1 MLRER
6 SRDDGADRN
15 AMERYKRIE
24 GLQMNE
30 EHLWCLKE
38 NGYEAGL
45 HKHYEGLFTQGN
57 GYMHVRGSFEEGCSD
72 APQDEE
78 YLRFPDNVTL
88 EKPRHPKSKQGTFI
102 PGIVAEHPLLKE
114 EIVNLP
120 YMLGLELRSA
130 GESLD
135 MDRSRISGYS
145 RWLDLRDGCLHRSL
159 IWETAEGMQLQ
170 CTFERYIS
178 MADTHLCIQRIQV
191 EVLAGEGTL
200 EVAASLRG
208 DVRTNGMNHFDSV
221 VPTAEVGGSLSLETL
236 TEQGNR
242 IFMHSALDASEAVI
256 WQEEDSLAAA
266 ALRGEF
272 AVQTGDRLTVS
283 KLTAVT
289 TDRDME
295 EGGAGSRAL
304 AQLSHARE
312 IGWDQLYERHA
323 ACWKSK
329 WQEADIIIKGD
340 DLAQLNVR
348 ASLYHLLR
356 ANAPEDARVAI
367 CAKGYAGEA
376 YFGRYFWDTEINLLP
391 FYLHTNPQAAR
402 NLLLFRYNTLDGA
415 RRNAQN
421 YGYRGAR
428 YAWESSLSG
437 DEQCANWQYADHE
450 IHITADIVYALYHY
464 VRATGDEDFLEH
476 YGIDILVETARYWCD
491 RVDWNREG
499 VGELLG
505 VMGPDEYLPFTR
517 NNAFTNRMVKFSLEQ
532 TIACLDSLQGSK
544 PDSYAAAVDRLGIR
558 PEDQKLFR
566 HTAEKLRLPYDSR
579 TDIVP
584 QSDDFAS
591 YADLDFDSIWT
602 DRSRP
607 FGHFISQ
614 ERNYRSKALK
624 QADVLELMLLFPQEF
639 SREQLKAAYDYYEPI
654 TTHDSSLSVAVHG
667 IVASWLNQPEAAANF
682 LQRVMDIDLS
692 LEKKGAAEGIHIA
705 NCGGLW
711 QLIVYGLAGLKSAMW
726 SKDIKLEPRLP
737 KGWTKLSFQLAWQGE
752 RYRITIHPDAHAV
765 HKLEGR
771 GYVAGTTL

>member
-1 MLRER
+1 MTLGKKTGET
-6 SRDDGADRN
+6 
-15 AMERYKRIE
+15 E

-30 EHLWCLKE
+30 ENLWCLKE
-38 NGYEAGL
+38 DGYDPGL

-102 PGIVAEHPLLKE
+102 PGIVARHPLLKE

-120 YMLGLELRSA
+120 YYLGLEFLSA
-130 GESLD
+130 GERMD
-135 MDRSRISGYS
+135 MDRCRISGYQ
-145 RWLDLRDGCLHRSL
+145 RWLDLRDGSLHRSV
-159 IWETAEGMQLQ
+159 IWETAEGMKLH
-170 CTFERYIS
+170 CTFTRYLS
-178 MADTHLCIQRIQV
+178 MADTHLCIQQV
-191 EVLAGEGTL
+191 QLEVLSGEGSL
-200 EVAASLRG
+200 EVKATLRA
-208 DVRTNGMNHFDSV
+208 DVRTNGMNHFARIVPSADS
-221 VPTAEVGGSLSLETL
+221 EGSLSLETI
-236 TEQGNR
+236 TEEGNQ
-242 IFMHSALDASEAVI
+242 IFMLSALEASEAIV
-256 WQEEDSLAAA
+256 WHTENTRMTA
-266 ALRGEF
+266 ALRGKCRLR
-272 AVQTGDRLTVS
+272 TGDRLAVS
-283 KLTAVT
+283 KLTTVT

-295 EGGAGSRAL
+295 EGTVRDRAFTHL
-304 AQLSHARE
+304 GHARNL
-312 IGWDQLYERHA
+312 GLQQLYNRHA
-323 ACWKSK
+323 AKWKSK
-329 WQEADIIIKGD
+329 WQHADIRIKGD
-340 DLAQLNVR
+340 DAAQINVR
-348 ASLYHLLR
+348 ASLYHLIR
-356 ANAPEDARVAI
+356 SNAEQDARVAI

-391 FYLHTNPQAAR
+391 FFMHTNPQAAR
-402 NLLLFRYNTLDGA
+402 NLLLFRYNTLEGA
-415 RRNAQN
+415 RRNARN

-437 DEQCANWQYADHE
+437 EEQCANWQYADHE

-464 VRATGDEDFLEH
+464 VNATGDDEFLER

-499 VGELLG
+499 YGELLG

-532 TIACLDSLQGSK
+532 TVASLDSLQSGKS
-544 PDSYAAAVDRLGIR
+544 DSFAAAAERLGLR
-558 PEDQKLFR
+558 PDERELFR
-566 HTAEKLRLPYDSR
+566 HTAEKLRLPYDSQME
-579 TDIVP
+579 IVP
-584 QSDDFAS
+584 QSDDFTG
-591 YADLDFDSIWT
+591 YADVEFDSLWT

-639 SREQLKAAYDYYEPI
+639 PREQLEAAYAYYEPI

-667 IVASWLNQPEAAANF
+667 IVASWLNHKEEAEAF
-682 LQRVMDIDLS
+682 LQRVMAIDFS

-711 QLIVYGLAGLKSAMW
+711 QLIVYGFAGLASAMW
-726 SKDIKLEPRLP
+726 SDTIKLQPRLP
-737 KGWTKLSFQLAWQGE
+737 EGWEELSFQIVWRGE
-752 RYRITIHPDAHAV
+752 HYRITVNSGAYEV
-765 HKLEGR
+765 QKLNGGEA
-771 GYVAGTTL
+771 VAGTTI

>member
-1 MLRER
+1 MTLGKKTGET
-6 SRDDGADRN
+6 
-15 AMERYKRIE
+15 E

-30 EHLWCLKE
+30 ENLWCLKE
-38 NGYEAGL
+38 DGYDPGL

-102 PGIVAEHPLLKE
+102 PGIVGRHPLLKE

-120 YMLGLELRSA
+120 YYLGLEFLSA
-130 GESLD
+130 GERLD
-135 MDRSRISGYS
+135 MDRCRISGYQ
-145 RWLDLRDGCLHRSL
+145 RWLDLRDGSLHRSVV
-159 IWETAEGMQLQ
+159 WETATGMKLH
-170 CTFERYIS
+170 CTFTRYLS
-178 MADTHLCIQRIQV
+178 MADTHLCIQQV
-191 EVLAGEGTL
+191 QLEVLSGEGSL
-200 EVAASLRG
+200 EVKATLRA
-208 DVRTNGMNHFDSV
+208 DVRTNGMNHYARIVPSADS
-221 VPTAEVGGSLSLETL
+221 EGSLSLETI
-236 TEQGNR
+236 TEEGNQ
-242 IFMHSALDASEAVI
+242 IFMLSALEASEAIV
-256 WQEEDSLAAA
+256 WHAENTRMTA
-266 ALRGEF
+266 ALRGECRLR
-272 AVQTGDRLTVS
+272 TGDRLTVS
-283 KLTAVT
+283 KLTTVT

-295 EGGAGSRAL
+295 EGTVRDRAL
-304 AQLSHARE
+304 AHLGHARNLGLE
-312 IGWDQLYERHA
+312 QLYNRHA
-323 ACWKSK
+323 DRWKSK
-329 WQEADIIIKGD
+329 WQHADIRIKGD
-340 DLAQLNVR
+340 DAAQINVR
-348 ASLYHLLR
+348 ASLYHLIR
-356 ANAPEDARVAI
+356 SNAEQDARVAI

-391 FYLHTNPQAAR
+391 FFLHTNPQAAR
-402 NLLLFRYNTLDGA
+402 NLLLFRYNTLEGA
-415 RRNAQN
+415 RRNARN

-437 DEQCANWQYADHE
+437 EEQCANWQYADHE

-464 VRATGDEDFLEH
+464 VNATGDDEFLER

-499 VGELLG
+499 YGELLG

-532 TIACLDSLQGSK
+532 TVASLDSLQSGK
-544 PDSYAAAVDRLGIR
+544 PDSYAAVVERLGRR
-558 PEDQKLFR
+558 PDERELFR
-566 HTAEKLRLPYDSR
+566 HTAEKLRRPYDSQME
-579 TDIVP
+579 IVP
-584 QSDDFAS
+584 QSDDFTG
-591 YADLDFDSIWT
+591 YADVEFDSLWT

-639 SREQLKAAYDYYEPI
+639 PREQLEAAYAYYEPI

-667 IVASWLNQPEAAANF
+667 IVASWLNHKEEAEAF
-682 LQRVMDIDLS
+682 LQRVMAIDFS

-711 QLIVYGLAGLKSAMW
+711 QLIVYGFAGLASAMW
-726 SKDIKLEPRLP
+726 SATIKLPPRLP
-737 KGWTKLSFQLAWQGE
+737 AGWAGLTFQVGARGE
-752 RYRITIHPDAHAV
+752 HYRTWPF
-765 HKLEGR
+765 
-771 GYVAGTTL
+771 

>member
-1 MLRER
+1 MMNRVMNKGKE
-6 SRDDGADRN
+6 DG
-15 AMERYKRIE
+15 ETE

-30 EHLWCLKE
+30 ENLWCLKE
-38 NGYEAGL
+38 NGYQAGL

-102 PGIVAEHPLLKE
+102 PGIVGSHPLLKE

-120 YMLGLELRSA
+120 YYLGLEFRSA
-130 GESLD
+130 GEKLD
-135 MDRSRISGYS
+135 MDRSRISCYR
-145 RWLDLRDGCLHRSL
+145 RWLDLRDGSLHRSL
-159 IWETAEGMQLQ
+159 IWETAEGMRLQ
-170 CTFERYIS
+170 CTFNRYIS
-178 MADTHLCIQRIQV
+178 MADTHLCIQRVQI
-191 EVLAGEGTL
+191 EVLSGGGRL
-200 EVAASLRG
+200 EVKATLRA
-208 DVRTNGMNHFDSV
+208 DVRTNGMNHFARITPS
-221 VPTAEVGGSLSLETL
+221 AESEGRLSLRTV
-236 TEQGNR
+236 TEEGNQ
-242 IFMHSALDASEAVI
+242 IFMLSALEVSEPVT
-256 WQEEDSLAAA
+256 WQAEHTRMMA
-266 ALRGEF
+266 ALRGECNL
-272 AVQTGDRLTVS
+272 QTGDRLTIN

-289 TDRDME
+289 TNRDRE
-295 EGGAGSRAL
+295 EGTVCDRAS
-304 AQLSHARE
+304 AHLSHARDL
-312 IGWDQLYERHA
+312 GWDPLYNRHA
-323 ACWKSK
+323 ASWKSK
-329 WQEADIIIKGD
+329 WQYADIVIKGD
-340 DLAQLNVR
+340 DQAQLSIR
-348 ASLYHLLR
+348 ASLYHLIR
-356 ANAPEDARVAI
+356 SNAEKDDRVAI

-391 FYLHTNPQAAR
+391 FFLHTNPQAAR
-402 NLLLFRYNTLDGA
+402 NLLLFRYNTLEGA

-437 DEQCANWQYADHE
+437 EEQCANWQYADHE

-464 VRATGDEDFLEH
+464 VRATGDDEFLEI

-499 VGELLG
+499 YCELLG

-532 TIACLDSLQGSK
+532 TVTCLDSLQVSK
-544 PDSYAAAVDRLGIR
+544 PDSYAVAAERLELR
-558 PEDQKLFR
+558 PGERELFR

-579 TDIVP
+579 TELIP

-591 YADLDFDSIWT
+591 YADVDFAALWT
-602 DRSRP
+602 DRSRS

-624 QADVLELMLLFPQEF
+624 QADVLELMLLFPKEF
-639 SREQLKAAYDYYEPI
+639 SQEQLKAAYDYYEPI

-667 IVASWLNQPEAAANF
+667 IVASWLNQKETAAKF
-682 LQRVMDIDLS
+682 LQRVMAIDLS

-711 QLIVYGLAGLKSAMW
+711 QLIVYGFAGLTSAMW
-726 SKDIKLEPRLP
+726 SETIQLQPRLP
-737 KGWTKLSFQLAWQGE
+737 EGWEELSFHLAWRHE
-752 RYRITIHPDAHAV
+752 RYRVTVHPDTYEV
-765 HKLEGR
+765 VKLNG
-771 GYVAGTTL
+771 GNDVANTTI